1 MFGSVRAMSKA
12 AGFLDIWKPGKELRF
27 TLEPIANAGDQK
39 DMLPETLAQDREA
52 AGRYFS
58 DIVAIASSFDA
69 DPSSATDN
77 YPFVSKKRLSAIGDA
92 YRSCR
97 QRVADDK
104 VKCEYLV
111 HRLASHRALK

>member
-1 MFGSVRAMSKA
+1 MFGSVHAISKA
-12 AGFLDIWKPGKELRF
+12 AGILDKWGSGKESSF
-27 TLEPIANAGDQK
+27 TLEPIANAGDPK
-39 DMLPETLAQDREA
+39 DIPPETLAQDRET

-58 DIVAIASSFDA
+58 DIVSIASSFDA
-69 DPSSATDN
+69 DTSVVADN
-77 YPFVSKKRLSAIGDA
+77 YPFVSKKRLAAIGDA